1 MRYISELVNTL
12 LIYAS
17 RAFPP
22 KRKQF
27 IRFIETDLISI
38 LNCYNDTQLNKSFE
52 TALVISVPKEWI
64 I

>member
-27 IRFIETDLISI
+27 NRFIETDLISI
-38 LNCYNDTQLNKSFE
+38 LNCYDDTQLNKSFE
-52 TALVISVPKEWI
+52 IALVISVPKEWI